1 MVTVSTMARSS
12 SSRDISFETDAGAAR
27 IRWDGPRATL
37 FLDGIESSAVDT
49 SDPTYLEFE
58 YMQHMSAVV
67 RAVWGAQDRF
77 RALHVLW
84 RARGRPRTRPPD
96 TWPWRWIGFWPSRCA
111 SISRSR
117 RPRR

>member
-1 MVTVSTMARSS
+1 MARSS

-37 FLDGIESSAVDT
+37 FLDGVESSAVDT

-77 RALHVLW
+77 RALHVGG
-84 RARGRPRTRPPD
+84 AA
-96 TWPWRWIGFWPSRCA
+96 CA
-111 SISRSR
+111 LACA
-117 RPRR
+117 